1 MESGARREL
10 RGRGVGAC
18 GVWRGM
24 RILASN
30 PDTIGD
36 MVLRQPM
43 YSAWLEAGHEL
54 ALVVQPVVAP
64 AVRAMLA
71 QQLGEGWGERVR
83 VIPFTASA
91 YASHLKWD
99 DADLDPVAE
108 AARAFDPDLFVV
120 APYQWTRLEERLA
133 YALPRAGKVVMTGR
147 HFADPNWGPAPASRI
162 IPTVRVEVAEE
173 LSELEKNRAMCSA
186 VLGKDV
192 ELDRPRIRAG
202 VRELASAREVLDGLG
217 IKEGAYW
224 IACVG
229 DAPGKELKNWPLA
242 HWSRL
247 LSGWSEAHE
256 GRRFLMVGHISES
269 ASTQAVIEGM
279 GARRGSATMWSGVEG
294 EDLSTLIGLIALSGG
309 YVGRDTGP
317 MHMAAALDK
326 PVLAIFGGG
335 HWPRFLPASS
345 VGVSLA
351 VKVACFGCGWHC
363 HLPASYCVKEVPVAE
378 VRRAAEMIES
388 GAVKDQQTWLIEP
401 KPEVAREVADGGMRV
416 AQERLV
422 ELSVARREAG
432 DNFRAVLE
440 SQERATAEAAK
451 ERALREVVERER
463 DELARREAVLINRV
477 TAAEE
482 RAFRAERGMSA
493 ELEDAR
499 REIEALR
506 ERAAHAMDAAAVARG
521 EVEHER
527 MRAASAG
534 ERAEATALLSRQQQ
548 AEIQALREEIRRL
561 RERVGMVSS
570 QRDELIASRWR
581 QYGQKLGLVMTMPWE
596 RELRN
601 GTH

>member
-1 MESGARREL
+1 
-10 RGRGVGAC
+10 
-18 GVWRGM
+18 
-24 RILASN
+24 
-30 PDTIGD
+30 
-36 MVLRQPM
+36 
-43 YSAWLEAGHEL
+43 
-54 ALVVQPVVAP
+54 
-64 AVRAMLA
+64 
-71 QQLGEGWGERVR
+71 
-83 VIPFTASA
+83 
-91 YASHLKWD
+91 
-99 DADLDPVAE
+99 
-108 AARAFDPDLFVV
+108 
-120 APYQWTRLEERLA
+120 
-133 YALPRAGKVVMTGR
+133 
-147 HFADPNWGPAPASRI
+147 
-162 IPTVRVEVAEE
+162 
-173 LSELEKNRAMCSA
+173 
-186 VLGKDV
+186 
-192 ELDRPRIRAG
+192 
-202 VRELASAREVLDGLG
+202 
-217 IKEGAYW
+217 
-224 IACVG
+224 
-229 DAPGKELKNWPLA
+229 
-242 HWSRL
+242 
-247 LSGWSEAHE
+247 
-256 GRRFLMVGHISES
+256 
-269 ASTQAVIEGM
+269 
-279 GARRGSATMWSGVEG
+279 
-294 EDLSTLIGLIALSGG
+294 
-309 YVGRDTGP
+309 
-317 MHMAAALDK
+317 
-326 PVLAIFGGG
+326 
-335 HWPRFLPASS
+335 
-345 VGVSLA
+345 
-351 VKVACFGCGWHC
+351 
-363 HLPASYCVKEVPVAE
+363 
-378 VRRAAEMIES
+378 MIES

-482 RAFRAERGMSA
+482 RAFGAERGMSA

-506 ERAAHAMDAAAVARG
+506 ERAAHAVDAAAVARG

-548 AEIQALREEIRRL
+548 TEIQALREEIRRL